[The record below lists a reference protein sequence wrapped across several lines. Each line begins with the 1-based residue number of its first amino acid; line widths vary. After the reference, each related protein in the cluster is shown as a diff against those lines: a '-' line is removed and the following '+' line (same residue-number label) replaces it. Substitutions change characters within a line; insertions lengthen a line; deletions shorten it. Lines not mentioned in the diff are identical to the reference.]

1 MVLDRFYV
9 GISTETTFPLLIS
22 SVVGDVNTAITTPR
36 SIYIHR
42 RPSVDIGCIDG
53 ASSVAALCDCGD
65 GTTGPSYTP
74 SMARRAKEGMLLQTT
89 TERFP
94 GDDARRTVSYD
105 NGEVPAAAAS
115 YLMDDKVSYGIDS
128 VVLAHKFLQAD
139 VRMEEDD
146 VD

>member
-1 MVLDRFYV
+1 M
-9 GISTETTFPLLIS
+9 
-22 SVVGDVNTAITTPR
+22 
-36 SIYIHR
+36 
-42 RPSVDIGCIDG
+42 
-53 ASSVAALCDCGD
+53 AL
-65 GTTGPSYTP
+65 
-74 SMARRAKEGMLLQTT
+74 RAKEGMLLQRT

-94 GDDARRTVSYD
+94 GADAWRTVSYN

>member
-1 MVLDRFYV
+1 MDRFYV

-36 SIYIHR
+36 SIYIRH
-42 RPSVDIGCIDG
+42 RPSVDNGCIDG
-53 ASSVAALCDCGD
+53 ASSVAALCGCGD

-74 SMARRAKEGMLLQTT
+74 SMALRAKEGMLLQMT
-89 TERFP
+89 TECFP
-94 GDDARRTVSYD
+94 GADAWRTVSYN

-146 VD
+146 IE